1 MYYSNI
7 SRDDD
12 DDDDDE
18 CTQKRFFILAHSQ
31 DISSLGFCKKK
42 HVLSTLHNDSVE

>member
-1 MYYSNI
+1 MTNS
-7 SRDDD
+7 DDD

-31 DISSLGFCKKK
+31 AIYSLGFCQKK
-42 HVLSTLHNDSVE
+42 HVPSTLHNGSVEEL